1 MPHDRELLSNQDFEQ
16 ASDEQLF
23 ALVGELDAEL
33 QRRGLS
39 GIRWRDPEELLEP
52 SDPADPDEQR

>member
-1 MPHDRELLSNQDFEQ
+1 MPHDRELLSEQDFEQ

-23 ALVGELDAEL
+23 ALVGKLDAEL

-39 GIRWRDPEELLEP
+39 GIPWRDPEELLEP

>member
-1 MPHDRELLSNQDFEQ
+1 MPHDRELLREQDFEQ

-23 ALVGELDAEL
+23 ALVAEEL